1 MTARASSES
10 ILSATAPTAPTA
22 TAPTAT
28 AKDVA
33 LDHRDEILS
42 RIYDVAL
49 DPATLEALIDCWEAH
64 FGPTRMLPGA
74 AAAMLDDPVLNGHLA
89 RAGVFLERYQAARD
103 NGGYRSVLADIPR
116 SAAFLCDGGAGIA
129 AFNRAA
135 AMAFGLREAS
145 GMADL
150 PFEAGDIDLLRR
162 VCHQVIS
169 GRAEQ
174 AMTLRIHSKLTG
186 GPVIVRVGP
195 VDGQGTKPLA
205 LVMSN
210 EQVWPLGFEATI
222 QAAFAL
228 TQAELEIVR
237 GVTLGQQLREIAEAR
252 GRSTETVRTQMRS
265 ILAKTETHSQAELVR
280 AMLGLMDVAMMPS
293 EEAPVAPQGN
303 LDPQVFQYLRG
314 HDGRRLEWI
323 EFGNP
328 SGAPVLFM
336 HQDLGF
342 IRWPA
347 RAERAARLRGIRVI
361 VPVRAGYGR
370 SELHRVA
377 GGSGAAGSGAAAHL
391 DAVVGDYLA
400 VADYLGLQRAAVLSL
415 GADLRFAMRL
425 AEMRPSLVTGILA
438 CAAQL
443 PHKGGAQYARM
454 DKWPRFVLGNARYAP
469 GVVPFAVQAGFMLA
483 RQMGKE
489 NYYSMVNGGSIAD
502 TAAFMQPEIR
512 EAILAGSEVTLS
524 AKISAHE
531 AFAREALGSEQD
543 WSDIVRN
550 CRVPVVLMQG
560 DQDAQAP
567 LVTLREQ
574 VSEYPHLELK
584 VMSDA
589 GRLVFFVHWQ
599 TALEILERFLP
610 RR

>member
-10 ILSATAPTAPTA
+10 ILSATAPTA
-22 TAPTAT
+22 T

-33 LDHRDEILS
+33 RDHRDEILG

-49 DPATLEALIDCWEAH
+49 DPTCLEALIDCWETH
-64 FGPTRMLPGA
+64 FGATRAGPA
-74 AAAMLDDPVLNGHLA
+74 AAALLDDAVLNGHLA
-89 RAGVFLERYQAARD
+89 RAGVFLERHQAAREH
-103 NGGYRSVLADIPR
+103 GGYRSVLADIPR
-116 SAAFLCDGGAGIA
+116 SAAFLSDGGPGIV
-129 AFNRAA
+129 AFNRPA

-145 GMADL
+145 QMADL
-150 PFEAGDIDLLRR
+150 PFEPEDIDLLRR
-162 VCHQVIS
+162 VCHQVVS
-169 GRAEQ
+169 GRVEQ
-174 AMTLRIHSKLTG
+174 AMTLRIHSKVTG

-228 TQAELEIVR
+228 TKSELEIVR
-237 GVTLGQQLREIAEAR
+237 GVTLGQALREIAEAR

-280 AMLGLMDVAMMPS
+280 AMVGLMDVAMMPS
-293 EEAPVAPQGN
+293 EEAPAALQGS
-303 LDPQVFQYLRG
+303 LDPLVFQHLRG
-314 HDGRRLEWI
+314 PDGRRLEWI

-328 SGAPVLFM
+328 SGAPLLFM

-347 RAERAARLRGIRVI
+347 RAERAARQRGIRVI

-370 SELHRVA
+370 SELHRSA
-377 GGSGAAGSGAAAHL
+377 AGAAGHL
-391 DAVVGDYLA
+391 DAVVADYLS
-400 VADYLGLQRAAVLSL
+400 VADYIGIQRAAVLSL

-425 AEMRPSLVTGILA
+425 AEVRPSLVTGILG

-443 PHKGGAQYARM
+443 PHTSGAHYARM
-454 DKWPRFVLGNARYAP
+454 NKWPRFVLGNARYAP

-489 NYYSMVNGGSIAD
+489 NYYSMVNGGSVAD

-543 WSDIVRN
+543 WSEIVRN

-567 LVTLREQ
+567 LATLREQ
-574 VSEYPHLELK
+574 VSDYPNLELK
-584 VMSDA
+584 VMNDA

-599 TALEILERFLP
+599 SALEILERFLP